1 MAIMMIDDDDND
13 VRVSKTDDDVS
24 TAKSIV
30 KHGLEDIEKIVNT
43 LTDLL
48 PLVEPFGD
56 EETIAELIILYTEV
70 IPNILVGDYTNVLEG
85 LSPEAEEMARVAIKH
100 RRKDMFSKLMDKYN
114 N

>member
-13 VRVSKTDDDVS
+13 VRASKTDDDVS

-48 PLVEPFGD
+48 PLED
-56 EETIAELIILYTEV
+56 T
-70 IPNILVGDYTNVLEG
+70 LENQ
-85 LSPEAEEMARVAIKH
+85 ARSTMIK
-100 RRKDMFSKLMDKYN
+100 RIKG
-114 N
+114 